1 MSATHGATW
10 LERTSVSSRHL
21 SSLIWKYWEVVQEH
35 RERQELR
42 AALSDLS
49 DRELMDIGT
58 SRGEIDYIAAQ
69 RGVDPRG
76 VRSC

>member
-1 MSATHGATW
+1 MSATHGGTW
-10 LERTSVSSRHL
+10 LERTSVSSRQL
-21 SSLIWKYWEVVQEH
+21 SSLIWKCWDVFQEH
-35 RERQELR
+35 RERQRLR

>member
-10 LERTSVSSRHL
+10 LERTSVSTRYF
-21 SSLIWKYWEVVQEH
+21 SSLIWTCWDALQGR
-35 RERQELR
+35 RERLRLR

-58 SRGEIDYIAAQ
+58 SRGEIDYIASR

-76 VRSC
+76 V